1 MRVRFLDVAQQE
13 LDDAVGWY
21 NGREKDLGLL
31 FLDEIDRTVRRILT
45 FPLASTE
52 IDDGIRR
59 GLVARFPYAI
69 IYGIDGELIIV
80 IAIAHL
86 HRRPHYWADR
96 LF

>member
-59 GLVARFPYAI
+59 FGSSISLRH
-69 IYGIDGELIIV
+69 
-80 IAIAHL
+80 HL
-86 HRRPHYWADR
+86 RNRRRADHRNRHCPSPSPAT
-96 LF
+96 LLG